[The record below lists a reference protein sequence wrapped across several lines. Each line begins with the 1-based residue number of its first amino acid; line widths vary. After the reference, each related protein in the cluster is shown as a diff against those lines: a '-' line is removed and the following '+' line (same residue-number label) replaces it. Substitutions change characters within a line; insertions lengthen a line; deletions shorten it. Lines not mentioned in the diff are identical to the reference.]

1 MKSKKKKTKTKNRKK
16 NNKNM
21 ENEREKENENVEQNV
36 MGKNVP
42 QHTFMRNR
50 KLANRFLFSLQAGT
64 VDERERESE
73 REGEGE
79 SKPLSI

>member
-1 MKSKKKKTKTKNRKK
+1 MSLTLGLIVWFYEKQKKRKK

-21 ENEREKENENVEQNV
+21 ESEREKENENVEQNV

-64 VDERERESE
+64 ADFRGKGI
-73 REGEGE
+73 REG
-79 SKPLSI
+79 